1 MKKITKKLL
10 FDLVMAFVWVIL
22 MIYSLTGAFWHEVL
36 GLGVLGLFAIHI
48 LYNIP
53 KIKKEI
59 PRMFSPGKR
68 SLTLR
73 YGVDFMLLVS
83 GFFTGIS
90 GVLISKETLTFL
102 DAANIPLWTTL
113 HVGASYIALGLIAL
127 HIGQHLKTILAVAAR
142 PFHDN
147 PSFRRVIR
155 SAWNVVIVGVVVY
168 GFIAGSSLGY
178 EGSAV
183 LAASA
188 GGQDAVTGDARTES
202 QDTAASG
209 SLAESAAA
217 VPTLSEFLS
226 GLCCTACHRNCPLT
240 APQCGRADEQINSA
254 EDEYMQLYGSVAD
267 LSITV
272 GGIDYSSNLS

>member
-10 FDLVMAFVWVIL
+10 FDLAMALLWVSL

-36 GLGVLGLFAIHI
+36 GLAILGLFAIHI
-48 LYNIP
+48 LYNIT

-59 PRMFSPGKR
+59 PRMFSPGKG
-68 SLTLR
+68 SLMLR

-102 DAANIPLWTTL
+102 NAANIPLWTTL
-113 HVGASYIALGLIAL
+113 HVGASYLALALIAL
-127 HIGQHLKTILAVAAR
+127 HIGQHLSVILAVAAK
-142 PFHDN
+142 PFQGS
-147 PSFRRVIR
+147 PGFGRAAR
-155 SAWNVVIVGVVVY
+155 SAWNMVIAGLVVY

-188 GGQDAVTGDARTES
+188 GSQDALTGDAQTEF
-202 QDTAASG
+202 QDTAVSG
-209 SLAESAAA
+209 SQAETAAA
-217 VPTLSEFLS
+217 TPTLAEFLS

-240 APQCGRADEQINSA
+240 APQCGRANEQINSA
-254 EDEYMQLYGSVAD
+254 EEEYQQLYGNVAD
-267 LSITV
+267 LTITV
-272 GGIDYSSNLS
+272 GETDYSSSLS

>member
-10 FDLVMAFVWVIL
+10 FDLAMALLWVSL

-59 PRMFSPGKR
+59 PRMFSPGKG

-73 YGVDFMLLVS
+73 YGVDFLLLFF

-102 DAANIPLWTTL
+102 NAANIPLWTTL
-113 HVGASYIALGLIAL
+113 HVVASYIALGLIAL
-127 HIGQHLKTILAVAAR
+127 HIGQHLNVILAVAAK
-142 PFHDN
+142 PFQGS
-147 PSFRRVIR
+147 PAFGRAVR
-155 SAWNVVIVGVVVY
+155 SAWNVVVVGVVLF
-168 GFIAGSSLGY
+168 GFIASSNLNLDY
-178 EGSAV
+178 TST
-183 LAASA
+183 ASA
-188 GGQDAVTGDARTES
+188 TLTGTQDTSASNSGDASTVGSLTES
-202 QDTAASG
+202 ADAT
-209 SLAESAAA
+209 
-217 VPTLSEFLS
+217 PTLTEFLS

-240 APQCGRADEQINSA
+240 APQCGRANEQIDSA
-254 EDEYMQLYGSVAD
+254 QEEYLQLYGSVAD
-267 LSITV
+267 LTITV
-272 GGIDYSSNLS
+272 GDTDYASSLS

>member
-10 FDLVMAFVWVIL
+10 FDLVMALLWVSL

-59 PRMFSPGKR
+59 PRMFSPGKG

-73 YGVDFMLLVS
+73 YGVDFLLLFF

-102 DAANIPLWTTL
+102 NAANIPLWTTL
-113 HVGASYIALGLIAL
+113 HVVASYIALGLIAL
-127 HIGQHLKTILAVAAR
+127 HIGQHLNVILAVAAK
-142 PFHDN
+142 PFQGS
-147 PSFRRVIR
+147 PAFGRAVR
-155 SAWNVVIVGVVVY
+155 SAWNVVVVGVVLF
-168 GFIAGSSLGY
+168 GFIASSNLNLDY
-178 EGSAV
+178 TST
-183 LAASA
+183 ASA
-188 GGQDAVTGDARTES
+188 TLTGTQDTSASNSGDASTVGSLTES
-202 QDTAASG
+202 ADAT
-209 SLAESAAA
+209 
-217 VPTLSEFLS
+217 PTLTEFLS

-240 APQCGRADEQINSA
+240 APQCGRANEQIDSA
-254 EDEYMQLYGSVAD
+254 QEEYLQLYGSVAD
-267 LSITV
+267 LTITV
-272 GGIDYSSNLS
+272 GDTDYASSLS